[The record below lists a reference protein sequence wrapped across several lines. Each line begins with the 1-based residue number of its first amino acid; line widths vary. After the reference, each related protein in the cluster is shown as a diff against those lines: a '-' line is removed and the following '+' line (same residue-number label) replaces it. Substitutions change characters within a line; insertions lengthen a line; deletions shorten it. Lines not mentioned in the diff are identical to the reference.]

1 MRDTKALPNGNW
13 SEGVHDVTG
22 QAGGWV
28 VTSAAPLPNGAVVS
42 HCMVIEDATITGI
55 SGGAIPNINALIGR
69 TLATGLTPPLGGVTT
84 LTVSS
89 GVIVAYK

>member
-1 MRDTKALPNGNW
+1 MGLPT
-13 SEGVHDVTG
+13 GVPEDPSVQAVDRTG

-28 VTSAAPLPNGAVVS
+28 VTSAAPLPANSVVS
-42 HCMVIEDATITGI
+42 HIEAFEDSTITTI
-55 SGGAIPNINALIGR
+55 SGGTIQGISLLNGR
-69 TLATGLTPPLGGVTT
+69 VMATGLSMPVGGVTT